1 MCASDIISEISL
13 TLKDTYIWTKYQK
26 IVIDIH
32 DFSFQCRVKHL
43 LQTLDISSFVYNNRS
58 NKIEIWTFE
67 NRSRINIYNLR
78 KTITV
83 TTHAFTGTVA

>member
-1 MCASDIISEISL
+1 MCVSDIISEISL

-26 IVIDIH
+26 IIIDIH
-32 DFSFQCRVKHL
+32 DLSFQCRVKHL
-43 LQTLDISSFVYNNRS
+43 LRTLDIFFCLPRVE